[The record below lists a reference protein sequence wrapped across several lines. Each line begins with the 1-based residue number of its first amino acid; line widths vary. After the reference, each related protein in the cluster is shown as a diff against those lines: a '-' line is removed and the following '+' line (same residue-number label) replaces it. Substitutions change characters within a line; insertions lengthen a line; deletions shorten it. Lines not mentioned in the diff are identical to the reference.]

1 MLSAMTTSLNPAFRF
16 PTSAAST
23 LGGVQ
28 EEIFFSVMKVIHR
41 QSLPLPAPVSSA
53 DKVARLSC
61 CCRLSE
67 LLPLVRQ
74 LHDDARARRAAARA
88 GEQSQQAA

>member
-1 MLSAMTTSLNPAFRF
+1 MNTLPLFADAQPANLRG
-16 PTSAAST
+16 SR

-28 EEIFFSVMKVIHR
+28 NDILFSVMKVIHR
-41 QSLPLPAPVSSA
+41 QPEAAARAASGSA
-53 DKVARLSC
+53 SEKVARLSC

-74 LHDDARARRAAARA
+74 MHDEARARHEAQA
-88 GEQSQQAA
+88 GEQRQQAA

>member
-1 MLSAMTTSLNPAFRF
+1 MHTTPNPASYSTTSPA
-16 PTSAAST
+16 SA

-28 EEIFFSVMKVIHR
+28 EQIFFSVMKVIHR
-41 QSLPLPAPVSSA
+41 QTQPLPAVPAPA

-67 LLPLVRQ
+67 LMPLVRQ
-74 LHDDARARRAAARA
+74 MHDDARARCQAELI
-88 GEQSQQAA
+88 GQSQQAA

>member
-1 MLSAMTTSLNPAFRF
+1 MTTFLSPTFRS
-16 PTSAAST
+16 PTSLAST
-23 LGGVQ
+23 HGGVQ

-41 QSLPLPAPVSSA
+41 QSLPLPAGAVAASV

-74 LHDDARARRAAARA
+74 LHNDARARNAAAQA

>member
-1 MLSAMTTSLNPAFRF
+1 
-16 PTSAAST
+16 
-23 LGGVQ
+23 
-28 EEIFFSVMKVIHR
+28 MKVIHR
-41 QSLPLPAPVSSA
+41 QNLPIRAAAPS

-74 LHDDARARRAAARA
+74 LHDDARARNAAQLS
-88 GEQSQQAA
+88 EQSQQAA